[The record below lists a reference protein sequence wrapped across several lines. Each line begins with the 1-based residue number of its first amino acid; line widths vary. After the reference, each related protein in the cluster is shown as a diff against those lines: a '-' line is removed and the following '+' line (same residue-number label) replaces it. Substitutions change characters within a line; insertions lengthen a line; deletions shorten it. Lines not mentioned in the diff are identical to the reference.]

1 MAVFNYQMNNRIK
14 HIDAK
19 FFPKLFK
26 VLEIN
31 NQYQRGI
38 GTMCLCLM
46 LMAFVLTSCA
56 NKKKQNQQKNNE
68 SSTVSYT
75 APVYEQPIYIPP
87 TPQVEAPKS
96 ELIQELRQEAN
107 VTEKHPIQPT
117 VTKSKYYVKGYD
129 AGYDDGE
136 DDALMDNGWGG
147 SMMTVAHT
155 RVKTEKITNSAMKRA
170 MKLGIMTIKTETN
183 NHESICLQ
191 TIY

>member
-1 MAVFNYQMNNRIK
+1 
-14 HIDAK
+14 
-19 FFPKLFK
+19 
-26 VLEIN
+26 
-31 NQYQRGI
+31 
-38 GTMCLCLM
+38 MCLCLM

-75 APVYEQPIYIPP
+75 APVYDQPIYIPP

-117 VTKSKYYVKGYD
+117 VTKSKYYEKGYD

-147 SMMTVAHT
+147 QYDDSCPYKGKT
-155 RVKTEKITNSAMKRA
+155 RKDYQ
-170 MKLGIMTIKTETN
+170 LGYEEGYDDGYYDNKNGDE
-183 NHESICLQ
+183 
-191 TIY
+191 